1 MPRHQNG
8 KGWSVFHRYRAT
20 LQRIENAKSM
30 LASVIEGG
38 SDSAPATYHFSHI
51 KMPPAE
57 ARVPVTKAEA
67 GVLADYVLS
76 FK

>member
-1 MPRHQNG
+1 
-8 KGWSVFHRYRAT
+8 
-20 LQRIENAKSM
+20 M